1 MLAGAE
7 CSSLRAEALCC
18 VPAALPHRRTE
29 EALPCMGPRFRKK
42 ISLRRTMKEEEVH
55 TRHMDHPC
63 HTKAEARVLCCRA
76 AAAEQGMV
84 EAVLFLAARN
94 PWI

>member
-18 VPAALPHRRTE
+18 VPAVLPHRRTE
-29 EALPCMGPRFRKK
+29 EARPCMDPRFRKK
-42 ISLRRTMKEEEVH
+42 TSLRRTMKEEDH
-55 TRHMDHPC
+55 TRRMDHPC
-63 HTKAEARVLCCRA
+63 HTRAEAMVLCCRA

-84 EAVLFLAARN
+84 EAVLFLAAQN

>member
-1 MLAGAE
+1 MLAGAG

-29 EALPCMGPRFRKK
+29 EARPRMDPRFRKK
-42 ISLRRTMKEEEVH
+42 TSLRRTMKEEDH
-55 TRHMDHPC
+55 TRRMDHPC
-63 HTKAEARVLCCRA
+63 HTRAEARVLCCRA